1 MVRSKKIKL
10 MTLTHKLMKLLSL
23 KQPPTSL
30 HHFQDSYRD
39 KAVVE
44 L

>member
-1 MVRSKKIKL
+1 MLKSKKMKL
-10 MTLTHKLMKLLSL
+10 MTLTLKLMKLLSL
-23 KQPPTSL
+23 KEPPTSL